1 MRPSTKGCKGDA
13 EMDKQTN
20 ILTNPQGL
28 IPVNI
33 RTIGAPEGIYIL
45 YLEDYVHTFIK
56 KILSGDQQNVLLRD
70 KQKGKEDQEYQV
82 ERTSQQEIALYGRS
96 IEENGRYRL
105 VISGAAVSDGGTNQ
119 IQQLNN
125 TYFPS
130 CSYIGNAYVSL
141 NKDSRL
147 RLELTLRSTRVILDD
162 FYIYYDQNE
171 EMQNYLVEWNTTR
184 ENEKGKVV
192 LSPAEHDT
200 HVRSSVNDAAQ
211 LSRITQAYNRE
222 EAKVSFMWN
231 IMNVLCLGF
240 VVCVMA
246 YGIISMNNYNK
257 MQNMQANIDYCMAFI
272 EENTSFL
279 LGAAKPDSESDKSQ
293 PVSAMQ
299 QNVQGENQAT
309 QRNDGQEKLSD
320 TEAAKDGAS
329 VAAEAVQ
336 TAQELQTVQGQG
348 QTEAPPEIAQA
359 FSQDLVVPGEVQT
372 AQPDASQTV
381 QGETAQPDA
390 SQSVQ
395 GEFPQPDASQT
406 AEQAQTPQYYVVRRG
421 DTLRTISY
429 DIYGDYSRVDD
440 ICRWNNIDDPNNI
453 LYGQKLLLP

>member
-1 MRPSTKGCKGDA
+1 
-13 EMDKQTN
+13 MDKQTD

-45 YLEDYVHTFIK
+45 YLEDYVHTFLK
-56 KILSGDQQNVLLRD
+56 KLVSGDQHNVLFRNRP
-70 KQKGKEDQEYQV
+70 KKEEDQECQV
-82 ERTSQQEIALYGRS
+82 ERTSQQEIALYGRT

-147 RLELTLRSTRVILDD
+147 RLEITLRSTRVILDD

-184 ENEKGKVV
+184 ENDKGKVV
-192 LSPAEHDT
+192 LSPAGQDT
-200 HVRSSVNDAAQ
+200 HVRSGLKDAAQ

-279 LGAAKPDSESDKSQ
+279 LGTTKTDLEQDKSQ

-299 QNVQGENQAT
+299 QNTQNESDMV
-309 QRNDGQEKLSD
+309 QRNDNQGNLPD
-320 TEAAKDGAS
+320 TAQDATHAAPEVG
-329 VAAEAVQ
+329 Q
-336 TAQELQTVQGQG
+336 TAQDPPAVQEQ
-348 QTEAPPEIAQA
+348 QTEALPEITQA
-359 FSQDLVVPGEVQT
+359 FSQDSVVPGAAQSAQAEP
-372 AQPDASQTV
+372 AQPDATQSAQV
-381 QGETAQPDA
+381 QPAQPDA
-390 SQSVQ
+390 TQSAQPDTAQSVQ
-395 GEFPQPDASQT
+395 EQT
-406 AEQAQTPQYYVVRRG
+406 PTPQYYVVRKG